1 MGGASGELDDDFA
14 KNIAQLINSHCAVIK
29 LFIIAQ
35 L

>member
-1 MGGASGELDDDFA
+1 MGGASGELDDFA

-35 L
+35 M